1 MSQDFAAACQVY
13 YDRVYRFLLALS
25 GDPNQAEDLTQE
37 VFYRALLHIGS
48 YREQGQMLTW
58 LCAIGKNLW
67 LSQCR
72 KERRRTPTLA
82 DTPQPGPEEPE
93 KKHEKTFRKGMKK
106 IRRRWI
112 ASLIVVII
120 LVPFVLMGIAQVTGD
135 GLCYTNLHEFYLAHA
150 FLGKM
155 KAGDYEGAAKYVD
168 RETRR
173 GEFQERFTEEELANY
188 DQDAIDTF
196 VAAAQGYT
204 EMGGLSGYRFHWGG
218 YASAVVGG
226 ESFDGDTF
234 YRFDFT
240 ITVGGKDYLASLE
253 VTDNGVTNCSVYDNP
268 MGGPQQLNAINVWEY
283 TLWDEYEA
291 RYDNPEREAAYT
303 AFVEQRAYESGLQVA
318 PKE

>member
-1 MSQDFAAACQVY
+1 MKNRCDIVQDLLPLYVDGCCHPGSRELVEEHLQECPACKQ
-13 YDRVYRFLLALS
+13 
-25 GDPNQAEDLTQE
+25 TWQE
-37 VFYRALLHIGS
+37 MTGELPVPQ
-48 YREQGQMLTW
+48 E
-58 LCAIGKNLW
+58 
-67 LSQCR
+67 
-72 KERRRTPTLA
+72 
-82 DTPQPGPEEPE
+82 PQPEGEKQSAPEEPE
-93 KKHEKTFRKGMKK
+93 QTRQKHFRKGMKK

-112 ASLIVVII
+112 TSLIVVVI

-155 KAGDYEGAAKYVD
+155 KAGNYEGAAQYID

-196 VAAAQGYT
+196 AAAAQGYT
-204 EMGGLSGYRFHWGG
+204 EMGGMSGYRFHWGG
-218 YASAVVGG
+218 YASAMVGG

-240 ITVGGKDYLASLE
+240 VTVGGKDYLAVLE
-253 VTDNGVTNCSVYDNP
+253 VNDDGVTNCWIYDNP
-268 MGGPQQLNAINVWEY
+268 MGGPQKLNDINEWEY

-291 RYDNPEREAAYT
+291 RYENEEREAAYT
-303 AFVEQRAYESGLQVA
+303 ASVEQQAYESGLQVA
-318 PKE
+318 PQ

>member
-1 MSQDFAAACQVY
+1 MKNKCDIVQDLLPLYVDGCCTQSSRELVEEHLQECAACKQV
-13 YDRVYRFLLALS
+13 FGEMT
-25 GDPNQAEDLTQE
+25 GDIP
-37 VFYRALLHIGS
+37 
-48 YREQGQMLTW
+48 
-58 LCAIGKNLW
+58 
-67 LSQCR
+67 
-72 KERRRTPTLA
+72 TPEE
-82 DTPQPGPEEPE
+82 PQPEAEPVPAEPVPEEPE

-188 DQDAIDTF
+188 EQDAIDTF
-196 VAAAQGYT
+196 VAAAKGYT

-218 YASAVVGG
+218 YASAIVGG

>member
-1 MSQDFAAACQVY
+1 MTNKDCDIIQDLLPLYIDSCCHPGSRELVEAHLKTCSACQKVY
-13 YDRVYRFLLALS
+13 
-25 GDPNQAEDLTQE
+25 AEMT
-37 VFYRALLHIGS
+37 G
-48 YREQGQMLTW
+48 
-58 LCAIGKNLW
+58 AI
-67 LSQCR
+67 
-72 KERRRTPTLA
+72 PA
-82 DTPQPGPEEPE
+82 PEEPQTE
-93 KKHEKTFRKGMKK
+93 PEAPPTSEGTEQKKGKSFRKGMKK

-168 RETRR
+168 RELRR

-188 DQDAIDTF
+188 EQDAIDTF

-204 EMGGLSGYRFHWGG
+204 EMGGLSSYRFHWGG
-218 YASAVVGG
+218 YAAAYQCS
-226 ESFDGDTF
+226 ESFDGVPI
-234 YRFDFT
+234 YQFDFT

-253 VTDNGVTNCSVYDNP
+253 VTDNGVLNCSVYDNP
-268 MGGPQQLNAINVWEY
+268 MGGPQQLNAISVWEY